1 MDYILKWRHAHSIF
15 AAMSALTEISVVIP
29 NYNGLPL
36 LPQVLPTVIAAL
48 QNSGVNGEIIIVD
61 DCSTDGSAE
70 WLRNHFPEIKT
81 VSNEVNSGFSVTA
94 NKGIY
99 SAKYDWV
106 LLLNSDV
113 KLELDYFSHLFKYTT
128 RSNVF
133 GVMGRIIGWDDEKIQ
148 DGAKYPF
155 FHGVKIKTSGNYL
168 LKDEATMTN
177 GLYSMYLSGANAF
190 INKKI
195 FLDIGGFN
203 ELFSPFYVE
212 DFELSLRAWRL
223 GFTCY
228 FDYNAVCRHRTSATI
243 NSANKKK
250 SIKTIYN
257 RNKMYLH
264 AIHLKKEK
272 RALWFIQLFLE
283 ALVHLVTFK
292 WTYLK
297 SITLF
302 LRNYKSVQACRKE
315 LNRRTLNNKL
325 LSVDE
330 VVDRILQSIAGKEI
344 IRF

>member
-1 MDYILKWRHAHSIF
+1 MINLKWLVAGSIF
-15 AAMSALTEISVVIP
+15 AAMWTIAGISVVIP
-29 NYNGLPL
+29 NYNGLSL
-36 LPQVLPTVIAAL
+36 LPQVLPTVVAAL
-48 QNSGVNGEIIIVD
+48 HHIDIASEIIVVD
-61 DCSTDGSAE
+61 DCSTDDSVE
-70 WLRNHFPEIKT
+70 LVKNNFPAVKILKNEI
-81 VSNEVNSGFSVTA
+81 NSGFSVTA

-99 SAKYDWV
+99 SANYEWV

-113 KLELDYFSHLFKYTT
+113 KLEPDYFSHLFKYTA

-133 GVMGRIIGWDDEKIQ
+133 GIMGRIIGWDDEKIQ

-168 LKDEATMTN
+168 LKDEAAMTD

-190 INKKI
+190 INKNI
-195 FLDIGGFN
+195 FVDIGGFN

-223 GFTCY
+223 GYKCF
-228 FDYNAVCRHRTSATI
+228 FDYNAVCRHQTSATI
-243 NSANKKK
+243 NSSNKKK

-264 AIHLKKEK
+264 AIHLKKGK

-283 ALVHLVTFK
+283 GLIHLVTFK
-292 WTYLK
+292 WSFIQ
-297 SITLF
+297 SILLF
-302 LRNYKSVQACRKE
+302 FKGYKGVQACRKE
-315 LNRRTLNNKL
+315 LEQKAFNKKL

-330 VVDRILQSIAGKEI
+330 VVDEILQSIKGKEI
-344 IRF
+344 MRF

>member
-1 MDYILKWRHAHSIF
+1 MINLKWLAAGSIF
-15 AAMSALTEISVVIP
+15 AAMSAIAGISVVIP
-29 NYNGLPL
+29 NYNGLSL
-36 LPQVLPTVIAAL
+36 LPQVLPTVVAAL
-48 QNSGVNGEIIIVD
+48 HQINIASEIIVVD
-61 DCSTDGSAE
+61 DCSTDNSVE
-70 WLRNHFPEIKT
+70 MLENNFPAVKILKNEI
-81 VSNEVNSGFSVTA
+81 NSGFSVTA

-99 SAKYDWV
+99 SANHDWV

-113 KLELDYFSHLFKYTT
+113 KLEADYFSHLFKYTT

-133 GVMGRIIGWDDEKIQ
+133 GIMGRIIGWDDEKIQ

-168 LKDEATMTN
+168 LTDEAAMN
-177 GLYSMYLSGANAF
+177 SGLYSMYLSGANAF

-195 FLDIGGFN
+195 FLEIGGFN

-223 GFTCY
+223 GYKCF

-243 NSANKKK
+243 NSSNKKK

-264 AIHLKKEK
+264 AIHLKQGK
-272 RALWFIQLFLE
+272 RTLWFIQLFFEGL
-283 ALVHLVTFK
+283 LYLVTFK
-292 WTYLK
+292 WSFIR
-297 SITLF
+297 SIFLF
-302 LRNYKSVQACRKE
+302 FKGYKEVKACRKE
-315 LNRRTLNNKL
+315 LEQKAFNKKL
-325 LSVDE
+325 LSVDKIVQE
-330 VVDRILQSIAGKEI
+330 ILKSIEGKEI

>member
-1 MDYILKWRHAHSIF
+1 MINLKWLIAGSIF
-15 AAMSALTEISVVIP
+15 AAMPAITGISVVIP
-29 NYNGLPL
+29 NYNGLSL
-36 LPQVLPTVIAAL
+36 LPQVLPTVLAAL
-48 QNSGVNGEIIIVD
+48 HQSGIASEIILAD
-61 DCSTDGSAE
+61 DCSTDESVA
-70 WLRNHFPEIKT
+70 LVRNNFPAVKIL
-81 VSNEVNSGFSVTA
+81 SNEVNSGFSVTA

-113 KLELDYFSHLFKYTT
+113 KLEPDYFRHLFKYTT
-128 RSNVF
+128 RSDVF
-133 GVMGRIIGWDDEKIQ
+133 GVMGRIIGWGDEKIQ
-148 DGAKYPF
+148 DAAKFPF

-168 LKDEATMTN
+168 LKDEAAMTS

-190 INKKI
+190 LNRKI

-223 GFTCY
+223 GFKCY

-243 NSANKKK
+243 NSSNKKK
-250 SIKTIYN
+250 HIKIIYN

-264 AIHLKKEK
+264 AIHLKKGK
-272 RALWFIQLFLE
+272 RVVWFVQLFLE
-283 ALVHLVTFK
+283 ALVHLITFK
-292 WTYLK
+292 WTYIK
-297 SITLF
+297 SMTLF
-302 LRNYKSVQACRKE
+302 FKNYSSVQACRKE
-315 LNRRTLNNKL
+315 LDQKAFNKKL

-330 VVDRILQSIAGKEI
+330 VVGSILQSIAGREI